1 VTDYITIYGVRKR
14 DFTIQAKIPELW
26 NTSVLITN
34 EPDTRITQA
43 GDTRITRD
51 GDIRVTRN
59 TTTGYLRVFNGAR
72 KRSFV
77 VQAKVNHG

>member
-1 VTDYITIYGVRKR
+1 MTDYITIYGVRKR
-14 DFTIQAKIPELW
+14 GFTIQARIPELW
-26 NTSVLITN
+26 HTSVLITN
-34 EPDTRITQA
+34 EPDTRITRA

-51 GDIRVTRN
+51 GNIRVTRN
-59 TTTGYLRVFNGAR
+59 TNNGYPRVFNGAR

>member
-1 VTDYITIYGVRKR
+1 MTDYITIYGVRKR
-14 DFTIQAKIPELW
+14 GFTIQARIPELW

-34 EPDTRITQA
+34 QPDTRITRA

-51 GDIRVTRN
+51 GNIRVARSV
-59 TTTGYLRVFNGAR
+59 TTVYPRTLDGVR

-77 VQAKVNHG
+77 VQTKVNHG